1 MTRKLRQMGG
11 ASIEFALTAVI
22 FFMLAGG
29 IVELGRV
36 IYAWNAAAEATRAG
50 ARMASISSI
59 GSPEVETSMRKVIA
73 GLQSSQVQVEYLP
86 DGCSANDC
94 ERVRVS
100 IVDYWITP
108 LVIPAAMLPVPSA
121 STTVPRESL
130 GIVL

>member
-1 MTRKLRQMGG
+1 MVYRTRETG
-11 ASIEFALTAVI
+11 AATIEFALVASI

-36 IYAWNAAAEATRAG
+36 VYAWNAAAEATRAG
-50 ARMASISSI
+50 ARMASISPI
-59 GSPEVETSMRKVIA
+59 DSPKVEESMRKVIA
-73 GLQSSQVQVEYLP
+73 GLQSSQVQVDYLP
-86 DGCSANDC
+86 AGCDPNNC

-100 IVDYWITP
+100 IVDYWIAP
-108 LVIPAAMLPVPSA
+108 LVIPVPMLPVPSA